1 MRAGA
6 EIGRAEPQ
14 ADQRYSLREA
24 ARILEVPE
32 ARLRALARAG
42 FLAPQRGPIGPL
54 TFGFQDL
61 LLLRTT
67 KGLLE
72 SGVPMRRIRLIWAS
86 LREQLAAD
94 LPLTSITIHTDGEE
108 VVASDGSVRWRPDS
122 GQFLLN
128 FDASEI
134 AERADAATDFARTRV
149 IAATGA
155 EGLSHGSAAPNVAPE
170 ERIREA
176 VGEDAGPHATSAQ
189 IAAFAERI
197 RGIGRE
203 YAGPHAAADDAALT
217 AEQWYESGCD
227 LEGSSPEQARE
238 AYQRALELD
247 PALADAHV
255 NLGRQLHI
263 TGELGRAEPH
273 YREAVRLDPD
283 DPTPHFNLGVL
294 LEEVERREE
303 AVHAYRQAILRDPD
317 FADAH
322 CNLGLLLEALGRRQ
336 EAVRHL
342 MAARG
347 LSGRQE

>member
-6 EIGRAEPQ
+6 EIGRAEPETG
-14 ADQRYSLREA
+14 QRFSLREA

-32 ARLRALARAG
+32 SRLGALARAG
-42 FLAPQRGPIGPL
+42 FLAPQRGPIGPP

-72 SGVPMRRIRLIWAS
+72 AGVPMRRIRRVWAS
-86 LREQLAAD
+86 LREQLKDD
-94 LPLTSITIHTDGEE
+94 LPLTSISIHTDGEE
-108 VVASDGSVRWRPDS
+108 VVASDGSARWQPDS

-128 FDASEI
+128 FEVSEI
-134 AERADAATDFARTRV
+134 AQRAGRATGLPDLTLAPAAGVARLREGAPGPDAAPESHAP
-149 IAATGA
+149 GA
-155 EGLSHGSAAPNVAPE
+155 QDLVAL
-170 ERIREA
+170 
-176 VGEDAGPHATSAQ
+176 
-189 IAAFAERI
+189 
-197 RGIGRE
+197 
-203 YAGPHAAADDAALT
+203 ADDPEST
-217 AEQWYESGCD
+217 AEQWYEAGCA
-227 LEGSSPEQARE
+227 LEAGSPGQARE
-238 AYQRALELD
+238 AYVRALELD
-247 PALADAHV
+247 PGMAGAHV

-263 TGELGRAEPH
+263 AGERGRAEPH

-294 LEEVERREE
+294 LEEVGRREE
-303 AVHAYRQAILRDPD
+303 AVHAYRQAILRDPE

-342 MAARG
+342 MAASR
-347 LSGRQE
+347 LSGTPE

>member
-6 EIGRAEPQ
+6 EIVRTEPQ
-14 ADQRYSLREA
+14 SARRFSLREA
-24 ARILEVPE
+24 AHILEVPE

-42 FLAPQRGPIGPL
+42 FLASQRGPIGPL
-54 TFGFQDL
+54 SFEFQDL

-72 SGVPMRRIRLIWAS
+72 SGVPMRRIRRIWAS

-108 VVASDGSVRWRPDS
+108 VVASDGDARWRPDT

-128 FDASEI
+128 FEASEI
-134 AERADAATDFARTRV
+134 AERAADTARLARVRTVPGADRLSPADGAAGPDAGREGRAGIVGGPDAARSD
-149 IAATGA
+149 GA
-155 EGLSHGSAAPNVAPE
+155 QDLG
-170 ERIREA
+170 
-176 VGEDAGPHATSAQ
+176 
-189 IAAFAERI
+189 
-197 RGIGRE
+197 
-203 YAGPHAAADDAALT
+203 LT
-217 AEQWYESGCD
+217 AQQWYEAGCE
-227 LEGSSPEQARE
+227 LEGSSPERAIE
-238 AYQRALELD
+238 SYQRALELD
-247 PALADAHV
+247 PGVADAHV
-255 NLGRQLHI
+255 NLGRQLHLA
-263 TGELGRAEPH
+263 GERGRAEPH

-294 LEEVERREE
+294 LEELGRREE

-322 CNLGLLLEALGRRQ
+322 CNLGLLLESLGRRQ

-342 MAARG
+342 MAARKLNG
-347 LSGRQE
+347 AAE